1 MSFSRDIQHSQYR
14 TPRSLN
20 DAFGPYS
27 TWHVERRSEVRN
39 WIYAVG
45 SGLAV
50 GGFWWLIV
58 ALRVGGVA

>member
-1 MSFSRDIQHSQYR
+1 MSFSRDIQHTQYR

-27 TWHVERRSEVRN
+27 TWRVERRSEARN
-39 WIYAVG
+39 WIYVIG

-58 ALRVGGVA
+58 ALRVGGGT